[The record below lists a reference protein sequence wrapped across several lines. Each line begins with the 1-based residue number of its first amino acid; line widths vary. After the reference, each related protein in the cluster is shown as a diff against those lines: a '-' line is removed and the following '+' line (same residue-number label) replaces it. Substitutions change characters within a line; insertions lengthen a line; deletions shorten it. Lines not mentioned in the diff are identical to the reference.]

1 MALKIDADLIAVPSV
16 TGLPAT
22 LKLRQTLKSNI
33 PNGEAAQIVYTV
45 QGDGKVVFEGGG
57 TTFEVAGILVPNSP
71 LTREDTVG
79 LVWVGETAASP
90 AEVVIDQEITGVENT
105 RHDSVVIA
113 VQ

>member
-1 MALKIDADLIAVPSV
+1 MALKITADLIAVPSA

-22 LKLRQTLKSNI
+22 LKLRQTIKSNI
-33 PNGEAAQIVYTV
+33 STGEAARIVYTV
-45 QGDGKVVFEGGG
+45 QGEGKIVFEGGS
-57 TTFEVAGILVPNSP
+57 TTFEVAGVLVPNSP

-79 LVWVGETAASP
+79 LVWAGAAASP
-90 AEVVIDQEITGVENT
+90 AEVVIDQEIMGVENT

>member
-90 AEVVIDQEITGVENT
+90 AEVVIDQEIMGVENT

>member
-1 MALKIDADLIAVPSV
+1 MALKITADLIAVPSA

-22 LKLRQTLKSNI
+22 LKLRQTLKSNLST
-33 PNGEAAQIVYTV
+33 GEAARIVYTV
-45 QGDGKVVFEGGG
+45 QGEGKIVFEGGG
-57 TTFEVAGILVPNSP
+57 TTFVVAGVLVPNSP

-79 LVWVGETAASP
+79 LVWVGAAASP
-90 AEVVIDQEITGVENT
+90 AEVVIDQVITGVENT